1 MKSAYNSVKHN
12 HSKKIIHIDMDSF
25 YASVEIAE
33 KPHLRNKPVAVAGS
47 SETRGVVTTCNYEAR
62 KFGVRSAMPSVTA
75 KKICPNI
82 IFIPVH
88 MEKYRNISKEI
99 HKIFKCY
106 TKIIEPI
113 SLDEAYLDVSLSKY
127 CDGDPAL
134 MASQIRS
141 KIFNDLKIT
150 ASAGVAPNKFLSKI
164 ASEWNKPN
172 GQYCISLDM
181 IDKFM
186 FGLPVRKIIGVGE
199 KTEKKLNS
207 IGVETCGDLQNI
219 SLVDLKSNFGKFGST
234 LYDLCRGIDN
244 RDVVSDRASKSLSVE
259 DTYEI
264 DLKSRANCELE
275 LMRIFK
281 KLQKRLG
288 EEKYIGKKIK
298 SCFIKVKYNDFKTS
312 SYQTVCVFPE
322 VENYL
327 KLLDKAIKKKSRP
340 IRLLGVGVIF
350 DNRPQ
355 LNLNIY

>member
-1 MKSAYNSVKHN
+1 MKPT
-12 HSKKIIHIDMDSF
+12 HSSHKDDQIKKIIHIDMDSF

-33 KPHLRNKPVAVAGS
+33 KPHLKNKPVAVAGS

-62 KFGVRSAMPSVTA
+62 KFGVRSAMPSITA
-75 KKICPNI
+75 KKLCPKI

-172 GQYCISLDM
+172 GQYCISLNM

-186 FGLPVRKIIGVGE
+186 FGLPVRKIIGVGD

-244 RDVVSDRASKSLSVE
+244 RDVVSDRDSKSLSVE

-312 SYQTVCVFPE
+312 NYQTVCMFSE
-322 VENYL
+322 FENYL